1 MGEPTANKM
10 MWIYPPSLTVILPEQ
25 FSVTVF
31 SLTQGD
37 VTGKITFHKVKIS
50 FVYR

>member
-1 MGEPTANKM
+1 MGEPTANKV
-10 MWIYPPSLTVILPEQ
+10 MWIYPPPLTVLLLEQ
-25 FSVTVF
+25 FPVTVF

-37 VTGKITFHKVKIS
+37 VTGKITFHKIKIS